1 MDEKMINNNSQE
13 LEIDLQRLINALLNK
28 SLLIGITAVVCAVLA
43 FVGTFFFVTPLYQSA
58 AMFYVNNNSLSLGE
72 ASLSISSA
80 DISASRGLVK
90 SYIVILNTRETL
102 TDVIEYSGVD
112 RTYGQVKGMITA
124 ESVDST
130 EIFKVVVTSPDP
142 EEAQNIA
149 NAISYILPKRIASI
163 IEGTSA
169 KIVDSAVIPSRPSS
183 PSYTR
188 NTMVGFA
195 IGLVLSMAWVV
206 LRALMDITIRTEE
219 DITQNCK
226 SPVLA
231 AVPDMEVH
239 SKGGSY
245 YGYGKKSAYDK
256 TGNKP
261 GKQVEL
267 VGGNISFAAAE
278 AYKLLRTK
286 LQFSFADEGD
296 CRVIGVSSALTGE
309 GKSLSAVN
317 LAYSA
322 SQLGKRV
329 LLVDCDMR
337 RPSLAEKLPIRKTPG
352 LSDFLSG
359 QIQADNLLQLCGIKD
374 DEKAFHAISAGSMPP
389 NPMELLS
396 SRRMQKMVDLL
407 RQRYDYII
415 LDLPPV
421 GEVGD
426 ALAVAKLTDGMLIV
440 VRQNYCDRIALN
452 SAIRQFEFVDAKI
465 LGVVF
470 NCTTED
476 GGRYGKHYYRK
487 YYRRYYKQYD
497 KQYQKAASKSH
508 ASSGKMTGKRIGKN
522 TGK

>member
-1 MDEKMINNNSQE
+1 MNEQEIQQNEE
-13 LEIDLQRLINALLNK
+13 LEIDLQRLLSALLDK
-28 SLLIGITAVVCAVLA
+28 SLLIGIVAVVCAVVTFL
-43 FVGTFFFVTPLYQSA
+43 GTFFFITPQYQSS

-72 ASLSISSA
+72 ASLSITSA

-102 TDVIEYSGVD
+102 NDVIEYSGVD
-112 RTYGQVKGMITA
+112 RTYGQLKNMITA

-130 EIFKVVVTSPDP
+130 EIFRIVVTSPDP
-142 EEAQNIA
+142 QEAEKIA
-149 NAISYILPKRIASI
+149 SAISYILPKRISSI

-169 KIVDSAVIPSRPSS
+169 KIVDSAVVASRPSS
-183 PSYTR
+183 PSYAK
-188 NTMVGFA
+188 NCVAGFA
-195 IGLVLSMAWVV
+195 IGLVLAVAWVV
-206 LRALMDITIRTEE
+206 LRALMDVTIRTEE

-226 SPVLA
+226 NPVLA
-231 AVPDMEVH
+231 SVPDMEVH

-245 YGYGKKSAYDK
+245 YGYGKKSIYDNS
-256 TGNKP
+256 TGKK
-261 GKQVEL
+261 GQTEL

-296 CRVIGVSSALTGE
+296 CRVIGVSSALSGE
-309 GKSLSAVN
+309 GKSLSSVN
-317 LAYSA
+317 LAYTI

-337 RPSLAEKLPIRKTPG
+337 RPTLAEKLPIQKSPG

-359 QIQADNLLQLCGIKD
+359 QIQSENLLQLCGIKD
-374 DEKAFHAISAGSMPP
+374 DERAFHAISSGRTPP

-396 SRRMQKMVDLL
+396 SRRMALMIERL
-407 RQRYDYII
+407 RQNYDYII

-426 ALAVAKLTDGMLIV
+426 ALAAAKLTDGMLMV

-465 LGVVF
+465 LGIVF
-470 NCTTED
+470 NATTD
-476 GGRYGKHYYRK
+476 AAGRYGQKYYRK
-487 YYRRYYKQYD
+487 YYRQYEKQA
-497 KQYQKAASKSH
+497 QKMPRKNISKAT
-508 ASSGKMTGKRIGKN
+508 ASSGKRLRKN
-522 TGK
+522 HE

>member
-1 MDEKMINNNSQE
+1 MNEKEIQQNEE
-13 LEIDLQRLINALLNK
+13 LEIDLQRLITALLNK
-28 SLLIGITAVVCAVLA
+28 SVLIGIVAVVCAIITFL
-43 FVGTFFFVTPLYQSA
+43 GTYFFITPQYQSA

-90 SYIVILNTRETL
+90 SYIVILETRETL
-102 TDVIEYSGVD
+102 NEVIDYSGVN
-112 RTYGQVKGMITA
+112 RTYGQVRGMISA
-124 ESVDST
+124 EAVNST

-142 EEAQNIA
+142 QEAKAIA
-149 NAISYILPKRIASI
+149 DAIAYILPKRISSI

-169 KIVDSAVIPSRPSS
+169 KIVDSAVVPGGPSS

-188 NTMVGFA
+188 NTVVGFA
-195 IGLVLSMAWVV
+195 MGLVLAMSLVI

-226 SPVLA
+226 NPVLA
-231 AVPDMEVH
+231 SVPDMEAH

-245 YGYGKKSAYDK
+245 YGYGKKGAYDK
-256 TGNKP
+256 SG
-261 GKQVEL
+261 GKNGKRIEL

-296 CRVIGVSSALTGE
+296 CRVIGVSSSLTGE
-309 GKSLSAVN
+309 GKSLTAVN

-337 RPSLAEKLPIRKTPG
+337 RPSLADKLPIQKTPG

-359 QIQADNLLQLCGIKD
+359 QIQADKLLQMCGMKD
-374 DEKAFHAISAGSMPP
+374 DEQAFHAISAGSTPP

-396 SRRMQKMVDLL
+396 SRRMEKMIEIL

-426 ALAVAKLTDGMLIV
+426 ALAIAKLTDGMLIV
-440 VRQNYCDRIALN
+440 VRQNYCDRLALN
-452 SAIRQFEFVDAKI
+452 AAIRQFEFVDAKI
-465 LGVVF
+465 LGIVF
-470 NCTTED
+470 NCITE
-476 GGRYGKHYYRK
+476 GGSRYGRSYYRR
-487 YYRRYYKQYD
+487 YYRRYYKKYD
-497 KQYQKAASKSH
+497 SYYRRSASKSY
-508 ASSGKMTGKRIGKN
+508 AYAAQKSDKKTDK
-522 TGK
+522 